1 MEIAV
6 QQSTHSLSVYFGLLS
21 FRLILSFSLLWSV
34 NIYNF
39 FLHIVNF
46 LLIIQ
51 VNDLFA
57 FILEFQNWN
66 QLIATQSISKK

>member
-66 QLIATQSISKK
+66 QLITIQSISKK

>member
-21 FRLILSFSLLWSV
+21 FRLIFSFSLLWSV

-57 FILEFQNWN
+57 FILEIQNWN

>member
-66 QLIATQSISKK
+66 QLIAIQSISKK

>member
-21 FRLILSFSLLWSV
+21 FRLIFSFSLLWSV

-57 FILEFQNWN
+57 FILEFHNWN
-66 QLIATQSISKK
+66 QLIAIQSISTK

>member
-57 FILEFQNWN
+57 FILEIHNWN

>member
-66 QLIATQSISKK
+66 Q

>member
-21 FRLILSFSLLWSV
+21 FRLIFSFSLLWSV

-66 QLIATQSISKK
+66 QLITIQSISKK

>member
-57 FILEFQNWN
+57 FILEIQNWN